1 MSVTKLHRL
10 RREAGYRSSADFAR
24 AVGIEPS
31 VWLRCEREDM
41 PIPAEVLARVASGLE
56 VSLARLEP
64 FSEKP
69 VALPE
74 PSESEDLEV
83 LAKSDVLVP
92 EGLTLR
98 DLAQQFMELWGEHL
112 ADVQI
117 MDGISNNEAN
127 AAIRQMNRVV
137 GRLIDQMTPV
147 VGSTL
152 TQADVEL
159 MADWYGIA
167 PQELERETRNTRGFE
182 DTLDHVDSELW
193 DTMDNLAHLA
203 RLGGLTSVINDYP
216 DFDYDRAEIGDT
228 PGKDGKLNV
237 FTVYHGHMRHD
248 FTGGHASWDF
258 EEDGT
263 FPESY
268 LSRERAEEKFREW
281 SGDLQGEFDREAA
294 CRGGRPTVMMA
305 GTGYGVELR
314 QEVWER
320 DEDGQWQIAMNDLG
334 LMESETLDA
343 ASYTLDDHLESAERQ
358 EKEQGYDLDS
368 ACRESCLAAGALA
381 EDKSDDLDG
390 RNDR

>member
-167 PQELERETRNTRGFE
+167 PQEL
-182 DTLDHVDSELW
+182 D
-193 DTMDNLAHLA
+193 LA

-216 DFDYDRAEIGDT
+216 DFDYDRAEVGDT
-228 PGKDGKLNV
+228 PAKDGRLHV
-237 FTVYHGHMRHD
+237 FTVYHGNMRQD
-248 FTGGHASWDF
+248 CTGGHVSWDF

-263 FPESY
+263 MPESY

-305 GTGYGVELR
+305 RTGYGVELR
-314 QEVWER
+314 REVWER
-320 DEDGQWQIAMNDLG
+320 DEDGEWTIATDDLG
-334 LMESETLDA
+334 LMESETLDT
-343 ASYTLDDHLESAERQ
+343 ASYTLDDHLAAIERQ
-358 EKEQGYDLDS
+358 EREQEQGYDLAS
-368 ACRESCLAAGALA
+368 ACRESSLAAEALA
-381 EDKSDDLDG
+381 ANEKNDLDG
-390 RNDR
+390 RDDR